1 MNFDKA
7 SKTKKLAYSFLFD
20 ALGFVS
26 FVFPFFDLIWAPA
39 AGYLMTKM
47 YKGKT
52 GKIAGIITF
61 IEEALP
67 LMDVI
72 PTFSIMWIYTYVW
85 KGETDEKVIEID

>member
-7 SKTKKLAYSFLFD
+7 SKTKKLAYSILFD

>member
-1 MNFDKA
+1 MNFDKV
-7 SKTKKLAYSFLFD
+7 SKTKKLAYSILFD